1 MESLNIINSIKAKYL
16 SIFGVSPTN
25 PEIFIPL
32 EEKQFDDVN
41 LIAEGKNNNPKVR
54 SVAYT
59 LASLKNE
66 ISALKRKRLPSL
78 KLEAEAK
85 INQGYFRTDSEREVL
100 SAFAKVDIPIYQSG
114 MASSKIREAREKLFA
129 QQELLKLETE
139 NLAASIV
146 SSKSSYDYSF
156 SRIIAYK
163 KQIES
168 NKIYLDGLKQE
179 FQLGERTTLDVLDGE
194 QELLE
199 SELDLI
205 KAYKDYFI
213 SYYEVMFFIG
223 KLNAKDL
230 SLNVEIFDDE
240 KNYNKVKKRWLDI
253 IE

>member
-1 MESLNIINSIKAKYL
+1 M
-16 SIFGVSPTN
+16 
-25 PEIFIPL
+25 
-32 EEKQFDDVN
+32 
-41 LIAEGKNNNPKVR
+41 
-54 SVAYT
+54 
-59 LASLKNE
+59 
-66 ISALKRKRLPSL
+66 
-78 KLEAEAK
+78 
-85 INQGYFRTDSEREVL
+85 
-100 SAFAKVDIPIYQSG
+100 
-114 MASSKIREAREKLFA
+114 
-129 QQELLKLETE
+129 LKLETE
-139 NLAASIV
+139 NLTASIV

-213 SYYEVMFFIG
+213 SYYEVMCFIG

-230 SLNVEIFDDE
+230 NLNVEIFDDE